1 MQRHPKTDSTELFD
15 RLVAAELPEH
25 RGVAT
30 WQAFLRAHAALMRR
44 LDSQLRS
51 ETGFG
56 LGEFDVLAQLAQ
68 AGGELRMSELAARVF
83 ASRSA
88 MTRRV
93 DRLVEAGVLERSAA
107 DGDARGTVVALTA
120 VGIERLKKVLPVH
133 VRGVRELF
141 VAQLDDGELALL
153 AETLAK
159 VTPHCDFG

>member
-1 MQRHPKTDSTELFD
+1 MQLPSETDPTELFD
-15 RLVAAELPEH
+15 RLVAAELPGG

-44 LDSQLRS
+44 LDSELRS
-51 ETGFG
+51 ETGLG

-68 AGGELRMSELAARVF
+68 AGGELRMSELAARVL

-93 DRLVEAGVLERSAA
+93 DRLVGGGLVWRGAA
-107 DGDARGTVVALTA
+107 DRDARGVVVGLTT
-120 VGIERLKKVLPVH
+120 VGIERLKDVLPAH
-133 VRGVRELF
+133 ARGVRDLF
-141 VAQLDDGELALL
+141 VAPLDDHELALMASAL
-153 AETLAK
+153 SK

>member
-1 MQRHPKTDSTELFD
+1 MQRPSETDPSELFD
-15 RLVAAELPEH
+15 RLVSAELPER
-25 RGVAT
+25 RGVAS

-44 LDSQLRS
+44 LDSQLRG
-51 ETGFG
+51 ETGLG

-68 AGGELRMSELAARVF
+68 AGGALRMSELAARVF
-83 ASRSA
+83 SSRSA

-93 DRLVEAGVLERSAA
+93 DRLVGAGVLERCAA

-120 VGIERLKKVLPVH
+120 AGIGRLKEVLPVH
-133 VRGVRELF
+133 ARGVRELF
-141 VAQLDDGELALL
+141 VAPLDDGELALL

>member
-1 MQRHPKTDSTELFD
+1 MQLPAETDPAELFD
-15 RLVAAELPEH
+15 RLVEAELPERH
-25 RGVAT
+25 GVAT

-51 ETGFG
+51 ETGVG
-56 LGEFDVLAQLAQ
+56 LGEFDVLAQLAG
-68 AGGELRMSELAARVF
+68 AGGALRMSELAARVF
-83 ASRSA
+83 SSRSA

-120 VGIERLKKVLPVH
+120 VGIARLKKVLPVH

-141 VAQLDDGELALL
+141 VARLDDGELALL

-159 VTPHCDFG
+159 VTPGCDFG